1 MDSCLYSGTF
11 VVKDRKKV
19 ILLIGVDV
27 YKFEHWNN
35 TNSSNW
41 VNKSNLS
48 IVARNTSVFFN
59 LSDFNPVT
67 STNRFK
73 FALYILHLHSKD
85 H

>member
-1 MDSCLYSGTF
+1 VKLEKLIDSCLYSGTF
-11 VVKDRKKV
+11 VVNDRKKV

-35 TNSSNW
+35 TNSSNC

-59 LSDFNPVT
+59 LSVFKVVT
-67 STNRFK
+67 STNTFK
-73 FALYILHLHSKD
+73 FAL
-85 H
+85 